1 MCDNTAD
8 ITQIFLNP
16 LAAIISAAKGP
27 RYEDT
32 EPYEREENRQRE
44 KFIIKLQEEIDHLYH
59 LKYPTLPTS
68 YLEAYSTP
76 SPIEITTKYPVHNP
90 DKQWYKTYLILN
102 ISDPLN
108 DNYEI
113 DLLIDPLPL
122 RSSKVLCPCRSP
134 PRRSWRTGRCPG
146 TRGYTLGGVFSS

>member
-1 MCDNTAD
+1 MPFFYQ
-8 ITQIFLNP
+8 IYTQIFLNP

-68 YLEAYSTP
+68 YLEAHSGSGSGYVSC
-76 SPIEITTKYPVHNP
+76 VRVP
-90 DKQWYKTYLILN
+90 DPGSWFQVK
-102 ISDPLN
+102 
-108 DNYEI
+108 
-113 DLLIDPLPL
+113 
-122 RSSKVLCPCRSP
+122 RSQKSNSFTRRVRRIQSKVVLFPVCESLE
-134 PRRSWRTGRCPG
+134 TNHKLKYV
-146 TRGYTLGGVFSS
+146 TD